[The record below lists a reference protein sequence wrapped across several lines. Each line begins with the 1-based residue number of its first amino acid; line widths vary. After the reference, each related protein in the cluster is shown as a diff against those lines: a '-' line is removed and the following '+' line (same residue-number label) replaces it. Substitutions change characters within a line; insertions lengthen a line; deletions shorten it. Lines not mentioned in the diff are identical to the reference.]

1 MPINR
6 SDRQPCCTAC
16 VCYPPKRS
24 IGCCA
29 HRAKIVA
36 SLSRRKL
43 TRAPLLPTSSYY
55 IVGGGVMEVSHT
67 FAAMVAALNRRKLT
81 RAPRAAMQS
90 SPAAMYTRSVRVCWI
105 CMYICMHVCMYVCV
119 CVCVCVHACVYEEMC
134 IHTSQCTTDTHAHI
148 IHLRALVPKS
158 LLLPAPIT

>member
-1 MPINR
+1 M
-6 SDRQPCCTAC
+6 SHVALWVTGRQPTVTDRIIVCANKPVRHAAVLHSLC
-16 VCYPPKRS
+16 VYPPKQRQS

-105 CMYICMHVCMYVCV
+105 CMYICMHVCVGVCV
-119 CVCVCVHACVYEEMC
+119 SACMRV
-134 IHTSQCTTDTHAHI
+134 
-148 IHLRALVPKS
+148 
-158 LLLPAPIT
+158 